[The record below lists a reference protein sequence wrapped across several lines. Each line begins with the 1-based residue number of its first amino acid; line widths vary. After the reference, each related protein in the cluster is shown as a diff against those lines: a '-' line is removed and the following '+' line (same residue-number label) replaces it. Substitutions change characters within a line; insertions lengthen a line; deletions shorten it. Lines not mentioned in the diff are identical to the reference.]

1 MPNRKKAPIIKSIDS
16 LTLPDCQVHHLSN
29 GIPVY
34 EVNMGTQE
42 IIKLE
47 VVFRTGRPQEH
58 KALIAR
64 ATSRLLKEGTTT
76 LNSAEIA
83 EKIDFYGGAINTPIN
98 LDISSVILYSLNKH
112 FEKLLV
118 LLGDILANPIFPERE
133 LDTFINNNVQQLKL
147 NLNKVDV
154 IAYRE
159 ITERIFGA
167 EHPYGYNSTEE
178 MYKAINRD
186 DLVKHFKEQYIREQ
200 CFIIIS
206 GKLNDSSIDLL
217 EKHLGQVIQSG
228 TASKIILPSDLPSP
242 QHIFKTH
249 PQALQSSIRIGCKL
263 FNRHHEDYKDIFILN
278 TVLGGYFGSR
288 LMANIREEKGY
299 TYNIFSTLDTMIHDG
314 YFYIGTEVGNEH
326 VKETLQEIYKECVLL
341 QNELV
346 DDEELEMVKN
356 YLLGNMLTML
366 DGPMNVSEVIKTMV
380 SDEIPFSD
388 FGALENSIKQI
399 SSEQIR
405 TLAQKYLS
413 PKDMW
418 QIVIG
423 Q

>member
-1 MPNRKKAPIIKSIDS
+1 MPNRKKAPNIKSIDS
-16 LTLPDCQVHHLSN
+16 LALPECQVHHLSN

-58 KALIAR
+58 KKLIAR
-64 ATSRLLKEGTTT
+64 ATSRLLKEGTVTQS
-76 LNSAEIA
+76 SAQIA
-83 EKIDFYGGAINTPIN
+83 EKIDFYGGSINTPIN

-118 LLGDILANPIFPERE
+118 LLADILANPIFPERE

-154 IAYRE
+154 LAYRE
-159 ITERIFGA
+159 ITERIFGS
-167 EHPYGYNSTEE
+167 EHPYGYNSTEQ
-178 MYKAINRD
+178 MYQAINRE
-186 DLVKHFKEQYIREQ
+186 DLIKHFNEEYISEQ
-200 CFIIIS
+200 CFIIVS
-206 GKLNDSSIDLL
+206 GKLNDNCINLL
-217 EKHLGQVIQSG
+217 EKHLGKAIQSG
-228 TASKIILPSDLPSP
+228 TPSKIILPSDIPSP
-242 QHIFKTH
+242 RHIFQTH
-249 PQALQSSIRIGCKL
+249 PQAVQSSIRIGCKL
-263 FNRHHEDYKDIFILN
+263 FNRHHEDYKDFFILN

-288 LMANIREEKGY
+288 LMANIRENKGY
-299 TYNIFSTLDTMIHDG
+299 TYNIFSSLDTMVHGG
-314 YFYIGTEVGNEH
+314 YFYIGTEVGNEY
-326 VKETLQEIYKECVLL
+326 VEKTIQEIYKECIIL

-346 DDEELEMVKN
+346 KEEELEMVKN

-366 DGPMNVSEVIKTMV
+366 DGPMNVSEVIKTIV
-380 SDEIPFSD
+380 SDQIPFSD
-388 FGALENSIKQI
+388 FAALENSIKHI
-399 SSEQIR
+399 NPEQIR